1 MKQGGS
7 SSLIWI
13 LLGVAAAAIA
23 ILGGGL
29 GGILKFLLIAGGII
43 LLLVAVAMFFALR
56 NSSEE
61 AKQKA
66 ANGEALSPEDAAIL
80 SQGRHDLTDLR
91 MLGTKLQNMTL
102 REKNTEICG
111 IIEKILNT
119 LKENPSQV
127 SDTQMYLQY
136 YLPTQKSILKRYVQV
151 QGTAVEKTELTE
163 KVLQHLADI
172 QTASERQ
179 LTNLF
184 EDSVLDM
191 SAEMDMLSQS
201 CREDGLL

>member
-1 MKQGGS
+1 MKQGSS

-13 LLGVAAAAIA
+13 LMGVAAAAIA

-29 GGILKFLLIAGGII
+29 GGILKFFLIAGGII
-43 LLLVAVAMFFALR
+43 LALVAVAMFFALK

-66 ANGEALSPEDAAIL
+66 ANGELLSPEDAAIL
-80 SQGRHDLTDLR
+80 SQGRHDLTDLK
-91 MLGTKLQNMTL
+91 MLGTKLRDMTL
-102 REKNTEICG
+102 REKNQEICG
-111 IIEKILNT
+111 IVEKILSV
-119 LKENPSQV
+119 LKENPSQI
-127 SDTQMYLQY
+127 SDTQMFLQY
-136 YLPTQKSILKRYVQV
+136 YLPTQKSILKRYVTV
-151 QGTAVEKTELTE
+151 QGTASETE
-163 KVLQHLADI
+163 KLKDKILNHLEDI

-179 LTNLF
+179 LANLF
-184 EDSVLDM
+184 EDNILDM